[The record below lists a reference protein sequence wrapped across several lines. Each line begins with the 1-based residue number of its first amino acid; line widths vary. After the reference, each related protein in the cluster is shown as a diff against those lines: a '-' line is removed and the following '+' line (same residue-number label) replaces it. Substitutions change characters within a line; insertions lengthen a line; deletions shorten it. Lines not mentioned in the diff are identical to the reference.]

1 MRRPPTA
8 ADVRG
13 ILVRPKRSKYGAVPT
28 VVDGIRFASRKEA
41 RRWCELRLLER
52 AGKIADLRRQMPY
65 ELTVNGVVIER
76 ARWDF
81 RYHEIGKGIVVEDS
95 KGFETRDSK
104 RKRKWMKALYGIDVR
119 LT

>member
-1 MRRPPTA
+1 MSKLPTA
-8 ADVRG
+8 AEVRG
-13 ILVRPKRSKYGAVPT
+13 ILAQPRRSKYGAKPT
-28 VVDGIRFASRKEA
+28 IVDGVRFASKKEA
-41 RRWCELRLLER
+41 RRWCELKLLER
-52 AGKIADLRRQMPY
+52 AGKIEDLRRQMPY
-65 ELTVNGVVIER
+65 EFTVNGVVIER

-104 RKRKWMKALYGIDVR
+104 RKRKWMKALYCIDVR